1 MANESV
7 RFRTKIAKKFFLR
20 IGGEQVREIFVRR
33 RTECERKDARDGIHF
48 AMVCMFALYGS
59 ARSDERCGEERF
71 NYIDIGAS
79 TTCGF
84 GRAGLRT
91 QTHRRYTASAP
102 TFAMAPCCV
111 AKTAIAA
118 SAINGFI
125 AARTFAAAAFS
136 GSVRKPSAIHLLV
149 DAENDSCVL
158 LSIR

>member
-59 ARSDERCGEERF
+59 ARSHERCNEERF

-79 TTCGF
+79 TTRGF
-84 GRAGLRT
+84 GRSGLRT
-91 QTHRRYTASAP
+91 QTHRRHTAP
-102 TFAMAPCCV
+102 EPFAMARGSV
-111 AKTAIAA
+111 AEMAIAA
-118 SAINGFI
+118 IAVNGSLPQGNSRPRHSR
-125 AARTFAAAAFS
+125 A
-136 GSVRKPSAIHLLV
+136 KPESRQSSLLLV
-149 DAENDSCVL
+149 DAKK
-158 LSIR
+158 